1 MQVTGL
7 QTELE
12 ELMVSRRQ
20 LEERWREAASEV
32 SRFRNLSSN
41 LNWEFL
47 DPDTAQKCGHDC
59 DNTNLSSQKQVG

>member
-20 LEERWREAASEV
+20 LEERWREAAAEV
-32 SRFRNLSSN
+32 ARWAMAMLSMLHFGN
-41 LNWEFL
+41 KVLN
-47 DPDTAQKCGHDC
+47 
-59 DNTNLSSQKQVG
+59 

>member
-20 LEERWREAASEV
+20 LEERWREAAAEV
-32 SRFRNLSSN
+32 ARWAMAWQCFRCFTL
-41 LNWEFL
+41 ETKF
-47 DPDTAQKCGHDC
+47 
-59 DNTNLSSQKQVG
+59 

>member
-20 LEERWREAASEV
+20 LEERWREAAAEV
-32 SRFRNLSSN
+32 ARWAWHSFPCFTLGTK
-41 LNWEFL
+41 F
-47 DPDTAQKCGHDC
+47 
-59 DNTNLSSQKQVG
+59 